1 MSFLPKQTIVVP
13 VDFSGESE
21 NAIRT
26 ALGMV
31 DDPKNVHLVHV
42 LFPLDSVSPGV
53 VWGDVTDDKR
63 EQSVRDCFDSFLKDR
78 NISGVTLSVQF
89 GNPGLEISE
98 YAEKHGA
105 DLIVVPSHGYQGVK
119 RIMLGS
125 VAERIIRHASCSVLV
140 LRRSDAE

>member
-21 NAIRT
+21 NAIRI
-26 ALGMV
+26 ALEMV
-31 DDPKNVHLVHV
+31 DDPANVHLVHV
-42 LFPLDSVSPGV
+42 LFPLDSISPGV
-53 VWGDVTDDKR
+53 VWGDVTDEKR
-63 EQSVRDCFDSFLKDR
+63 EQSVRNTFDSFLKDR

-89 GNPGLEISE
+89 GNPGLEIAE

-105 DLIVVPSHGYQGVK
+105 DMIVVPSHGYQGVK
-119 RIMLGS
+119 RVMLGS

>member
-26 ALGMV
+26 ALEMV
-31 DDPKNVHLVHV
+31 DDPANVHLVHV

-53 VWGDVTDDKR
+53 VWGDITDDKR
-63 EQSVRDCFDSFLKDR
+63 EQSVRNYFDSFLKDR

-89 GNPGLEISE
+89 GNPGLEVAE
-98 YAEKHGA
+98 YAEKNGA
-105 DLIVVPSHGYQGVK
+105 DMIVVPSHGYQGVK
-119 RIMLGS
+119 RVMLGS

>member
-26 ALGMV
+26 ALDMV
-31 DDPKNVHLVHV
+31 DDPASVHLVHV

-53 VWGDVTDDKR
+53 VWGDITDEKR
-63 EQSVRDCFDSFLKDR
+63 EQSVRDYLDSFLEDR
-78 NISGVTLSVQF
+78 NISGVSLSVQF
-89 GNPGLEISE
+89 GNPGLEIAE
-98 YAEKHGA
+98 YAEKHDA

>member
-21 NAIRT
+21 NAIQT
-26 ALGMV
+26 ALEMA
-31 DDPKNVHLVHV
+31 DDPANVHLVHV

-53 VWGDVTDDKR
+53 VWGDITDEKR
-63 EQSVRDCFDSFLKDR
+63 EQSVLDYFDSFLKDR

-89 GNPGLEISE
+89 GNPGLEIAE
-98 YAEKHGA
+98 YAEKTGA
-105 DLIVVPSHGYQGVK
+105 DLIVVPSHGFQGVK
-119 RIMLGS
+119 RVMLGS
-125 VAERIIRHASCSVLV
+125 VAERIIRHASCPVLV